1 MERALRPF
9 LKNEENGMNTILV
22 PTRFM
27 EEERNTH
34 LYAVHLARDLG
45 YEVVLQYFIETA
57 SYQIPQTHLGYPPV
71 EITQE
76 LIENSKKGAEKAFQQ
91 FKLDLSN
98 TVKDMPKLSL
108 RTDVGY
114 APIHIHAA
122 AEDTGAGMLIL
133 TGKNRKE
140 DKALFLT
147 SLEDEMIS
155 QSEIPVWVIPPNA
168 RYKRP
173 DKILYATDY
182 QEEDVQTMK
191 QLVDYT
197 RIFDTALTVL
207 HITDD
212 RSFQEKVKQSGFL
225 DQVRKKT
232 GFDRIE
238 FRVLIDVKDK
248 DVASNINHMAE
259 SMDADIIV
267 LLKEN
272 RGFFSKL
279 FRKSTTRQLVM
290 NTEKPILIFHQK

>member
-1 MERALRPF
+1 MS
-9 LKNEENGMNTILV
+9 TILV

-27 EEERNTH
+27 KEERNTH

-98 TVKDMPKLSL
+98 TVKNMPKLSL

-114 APIHIHAA
+114 APIHIHTA
-122 AEDTGAGMLIL
+122 AEETGAVMIML

-147 SLEDEMIS
+147 SLEDEMMT
-155 QSEIPVWVIPPNA
+155 QAALPVWVIPPDA
-168 RYKRP
+168 EYRRP
-173 DKILYATDY
+173 DRVLYATDY
-182 QEEDVQTMK
+182 QEEDIKTIK
-191 QLVDYT
+191 QLVEYT
-197 RIFDTALTVL
+197 RVFDTAITVL

-212 RSFQEKVKQSGFL
+212 RSFEEKVKQSGFI
-225 DQVRKKT
+225 DQIRKKS
-232 GFDRIE
+232 GYDRIE
-238 FRVLIDVKDK
+238 FRVLIDVKDR

-259 SMDADIIV
+259 SIGADIIV

-272 RGFFSKL
+272 KGFFSKL
-279 FRKSTTRQLVM
+279 FHKSTTKELVLH
-290 NTEKPILIFHQK
+290 TENPILIFHQKK